1 MMANYDFYVNTYMGS
16 QLSEQAFKTSAA
28 RAREVLEYLCRVCRV
43 EGGAEAKALAIC
55 AMAEAIHAYADRKG
69 VVSSSVGEVSVR
81 YAEEDSLKGE
91 LYRRAGIYLDIY
103 RGV

>member
-1 MMANYDFYVNTYMGS
+1 MVSYDFYVNTYMGS
-16 QLSEQAFKTSAA
+16 ILPEQAFKAAAA

-43 EGGAEAKALAIC
+43 EGGEEAKAMAVC
-55 AMAEAIHAYADRKG
+55 AMAEAIHTYADRRG
-69 VVSSSVGEVSVR
+69 ILSSKVGEVSVR
-81 YAEEDSLKGE
+81 YGEKDTLNGE